1 MTPPP
6 RKEITELPAAEE
18 AAIERR
24 APEMADAERQ
34 IEIMRRAALHKPTK

>member
-1 MTPPP
+1 MT
-6 RKEITELPAAEE
+6 TELPATEE
-18 AAIERR
+18 AAVERR